1 MRNGSK
7 VYGCKMR
14 FGSGS
19 DATVCNY
26 DTLPFIILEV

>member
-7 VYGCKMR
+7 VYGCKMKS
-14 FGSGS
+14 GSGS

-26 DTLPFIILEV
+26 DTLPFIIQEV